1 MILDQAASREVF
13 AHSVARSLT
22 DSPPWLHCRY
32 LYDGRGSELFEKIC
46 EQPEYYL
53 TRTESGILAARAA
66 DIFADTG
73 PVTVIELGSGT
84 SVKTDHLLT
93 AYSADQRDVLYVPVD
108 VSVSALEMARDAIVA
123 RHPTVTVT
131 GIAGTYEAAFPL
143 FKRFSPAMVVFLGST
158 IGNFNQ
164 QEADVFWHAV
174 ADSLDAGDY
183 FLLGVDLI
191 KDEALL
197 NAAYNDAAGVTQ
209 AFTKNIFAR
218 INRELGASVD
228 LDEIEHVAS
237 YNRAWQ
243 RVETFI
249 RFNSDQEVYLEPL
262 DKTIAIA
269 AGTMVMTEI
278 SRKFTVDQIR
288 ENMQLYGFDVRDVF
302 TDEKEWFALLLLQ
315 RTSASS

>member
-1 MILDQAASREVF
+1 MILDQAADRVAF
-13 AHSVARSLT
+13 AQSVARTLT

-32 LYDGRGSELFEKIC
+32 LYDERGSELFERIC
-46 EQPEYYL
+46 EQPEYYP

-93 AYSADQRDVLYVPVD
+93 AYSADQRKVLYVPVD

-158 IGNFNQ
+158 IGNLNQ
-164 QEADVFWHAV
+164 QEAGVFWHQV
-174 ADSLDAGDY
+174 ADSLSLGDY
-183 FLLGVDLI
+183 FLLGVDLV
-191 KDEALL
+191 KDEAQL
-197 NAAYNDAAGVTQ
+197 NAAYNDAAGVTES
-209 AFTKNIFAR
+209 FTKNIFAR
-218 INRELGASVD
+218 INRELGANVD
-228 LDEIEHVAS
+228 LDKIDHVAT
-237 YNRAWQ
+237 YNSDWQ
-243 RVETFI
+243 RIETFI
-249 RFNSDQEVYLEPL
+249 RFNSDQDVYLEPL
-262 DKTIAIA
+262 DKTIPVA
-269 AGTMVMTEI
+269 AGTKIMTEI

-288 ENMQLYGFDVRDVF
+288 ENMQLHGFDVRDVF
-302 TDEKEWFALLLLQ
+302 TDENEWFALLLLQ
-315 RTSASS
+315 RSPRSS